1 MNKKRFNLVFIGI
14 ILLFTFVFFWKVFLK
29 NLIVLPADI
38 LVGTYYPWRDI
49 IWNNLVAGVPIK
61 NLELSDAISQFYPWK
76 LFTINIFK
84 IGQIPLWNHL
94 TLSGSPFL
102 ATYHSA
108 IFYPLNLLYFIV
120 PNMLFD
126 WNLQCF
132 LQIFLSALFT
142 FIFLRNLK
150 IHWFGS
156 LVGAFSFSLS
166 GYMMNWLTF
175 GPGSQAGLWLPL
187 ILLSIDKFKEKK
199 SYWWFVLS
207 TFSLLMMLL
216 AGDFQTSFYSLM
228 IIFVYGIW
236 RRQFIF
242 TILSLFFG
250 FLLSSFQLL
259 PTTELYNL
267 SIRAEDSYIQQFN
280 FGIIP
285 WKKLIFFFA
294 PDFFGNPTTGN
305 FWGGNFYF
313 GGSGYVGVLSLV
325 LIFILL
331 KNYRSKDVWFFTF
344 ISLVSLTFIFPFP
357 WAKWPYLLK
366 LPFLASSSANRMLFI
381 PVFTFSVLASYGG
394 DYLANNI
401 KKINISKI
409 LRSLLPVWLIFVAI
423 LLAALISF
431 VLFKN
436 AQSSGVDITLGI
448 RNIIVSLRNLAFPLL
463 LLILSTILILFFVL
477 TKKSFFLLIMILVL
491 CFDLWRFGFKYTP
504 FVDKDYVFPPTES
517 IQWVKN
523 QKGIFR
529 VAGSIPSNFLMAY
542 NIPSAEGY
550 ESIYPKRYSQ
560 FIGLVNSKNPNFGPG
575 RYINLNISSPLINL
589 LNVKYIFTL
598 KKDAA
603 GRPVDDGEVEQI
615 FLSTRFKKVF
625 EEKKTIIFE
634 NKESLPRGFLV
645 FNYELVK
652 SEKDLIDKMTKE
664 NFDFSFS
671 VLLEE
676 DLEDFY
682 KDKTKNNFIKDV
694 NFLSYT
700 PNKIIIRTKS
710 DRPGIFVLL
719 DNFYPGW
726 QAFVNREKTKI
737 YRANYTFRAIEVPQG
752 ENQIEF
758 IYQPQSFKI
767 GLYLSG
773 AALLLILTGWIIF
786 WKRKKL

>member
-1 MNKKRFNLVFIGI
+1 
-14 ILLFTFVFFWKVFLK
+14 LK

-61 NLELSDAISQFYPWK
+61 NLELSDAISQFYPWRM
-76 LFTINIFK
+76 FAINTFK
-84 IGQIPLWNHL
+84 IGQIPLWNPL

-108 IFYPLNLLYFIV
+108 IFYPLNLLYFII
-120 PNMLFD
+120 PNMFFD

-187 ILLSIDKFKEKK
+187 ILLAIDKFKERK

-228 IIFVYGIW
+228 IIFIYGIW

-259 PTTELYNL
+259 PVTELYNL

-331 KNYRSKDVWFFTF
+331 KNYRSKDVWFFTL

-436 AQSSGVDITLGI
+436 AQSSGVDITLGM
-448 RNIIVSLRNLAFPLL
+448 RNITVSLRNLAFPLL
-463 LLILSTILILFFVL
+463 LLISSTILILFFVL
-477 TKKSFFLLIMILVL
+477 TKKSLFLLIMILVL
-491 CFDLWRFGFKYTP
+491 CLDLWRFGFKYTP
-504 FVDKDYVFPPTES
+504 FVDKDYVFPLTES
-517 IQWVKN
+517 IQWIKN

-529 VAGSIPSNFLMAY
+529 VAGSVPSNFLMAY
-542 NIPSAEGY
+542 NISSAEGY
-550 ESIYPKRYSQ
+550 ESLYPKRYSQ

-575 RYINLNISSPLINL
+575 RYLNLNPSSPLINL
-589 LNVKYIFTL
+589 LNVKYIFAL
-598 KKDAA
+598 KKDPA
-603 GRPVDDGEVEQI
+603 GKPVDDGEVEQI
-615 FLSTRFKKVF
+615 FLSARFKKVF

-652 SEKDLIDKMTKE
+652 SEKD
-664 NFDFSFS
+664 
-671 VLLEE
+671 
-676 DLEDFY
+676 
-682 KDKTKNNFIKDV
+682 
-694 NFLSYT
+694 
-700 PNKIIIRTKS
+700 
-710 DRPGIFVLL
+710 
-719 DNFYPGW
+719 
-726 QAFVNREKTKI
+726 
-737 YRANYTFRAIEVPQG
+737 
-752 ENQIEF
+752 
-758 IYQPQSFKI
+758 
-767 GLYLSG
+767 
-773 AALLLILTGWIIF
+773 
-786 WKRKKL
+786 